1 MYPNVMWR
9 ELLGVAALLGFAVIG
24 VAHVVWPHRFMK
36 PYLRS
41 RVQIQLVG
49 LIFAGASLWM
59 LFELLRDM
67 LR

>member
-1 MYPNVMWR
+1 MYPNNLWKD
-9 ELLGVAALLGFAVIG
+9 LLGVGFLLIFAVIG
-24 VAHVVWPHRFMK
+24 VAHIVWPHRFMK

-59 LFELLRDM
+59 LYELLWDKR
-67 LR
+67 R